1 MFLKYDFANASEPN
15 LNDSNQGRMMTIR
28 EPIVIFWN
36 TGLKVSRL
44 TGLVNMFGEQ
54 PAEV

>member
-36 TGLKVSRL
+36 TRLKVSRL